1 MCCVYCIIV
10 VHSFVKGQLP
20 EPPFFKNFC
29 LEKNLPPTI
38 MYIVD
43 AFFRQIESFIIFG
56 LTFVFGLQTYYLIHF
71 SKIYQLKGLESG
83 ARKQWLNDLI

>member
-29 LEKNLPPTI
+29 LEKILPTI

-43 AFFRQIESFIIFG
+43 TFFRQIESFIRFR
-56 LTFVFGLQTYYLIHF
+56 LAFDFGLQSLLSIDF
-71 SKIYQLKGLESG
+71 SKIHQLRGMRSKNKG
-83 ARKQWLNDLI
+83 